1 MRESCRFRL
10 MFNSIR
16 MKNNEIQVLN
26 TSELL
31 GRQFT
36 VYGTSEQPLFLA
48 QDVAEMVE
56 IKNISDLM
64 KRVDDDEKTLVNTI
78 GLNDGI
84 TGNPNKWFLTE
95 DGLYEV
101 LMQSRKPVAK
111 QFKKGVKQIL
121 KEIRTKGGY
130 ITAQQNESPEVIM
143 AKALKLADDAIKRNE
158 QQLQMLQSENEELH
172 KENVKIAPMAEYT
185 KEVLQSNTTY
195 TLTQVSKDLEF
206 RSVYA
211 FLDWAK
217 DREILYRQS
226 GQWMPNSKYSDKGYF
241 KTRTAKFVKSDNTVG
256 TSMSTVVTE
265 AGRMWLHGL
274 MEKEQQR
281 KGGAL

>member
-1 MRESCRFRL
+1 M
-10 MFNSIR
+10 
-16 MKNNEIQVLN
+16 NNKTITVLN
-26 TSELL
+26 KSELL

-36 VYGTSEQPLFLA
+36 IYGTAEQPLFLA
-48 QDVAEMVE
+48 KDVAEMVSV
-56 IKNISDLM
+56 NNHRDLLS
-64 KRVDDDEKTLVNTI
+64 RVDDDEKVVGLTDTLGGSQQT
-78 GLNDGI
+78 
-84 TGNPNKWFLTE
+84 TFLTE
-95 DGLYEV
+95 DGMYEV

-130 ITAQQNESPEVIM
+130 ISAQKDESPEVIM